1 MANKCSLQFANT
13 RNSRCKM
20 DWSAVQKVVLIPMG
34 ARFTG
39 LDPNSVVETFDAW
52 IDRNIQLADP
62 MYRFYPLPISSSLTD
77 NSTEDT
83 TWSDDAGNT
92 YPMMDGKPALQQAYQ
107 HDYCLSKRLSAFN
120 DNISRRALLIDKS
133 GFVWG
138 ARKTDGF
145 TGFEVIVKTSN
156 PGFDTFSERK
166 QPTISYMFQKV
177 GEFNNEKDYETLE
190 MNIEECEGLEN
201 VYITIKKNGTTHYDV
216 KIFSECGNEDITA
229 NYSTLL
235 TNLNAWKTG
244 ADLSHLAVVAT
255 NPTYSSVLNTF
266 AFPLDDLTTG
276 NLFIMSDPAAL
287 AVLINPVLGIEC
299 PETVEVP

>member
-20 DWSAVQKVVLIPMG
+20 DWSAVQKVVLIPIG

-133 GFVWG
+133 GFAWG

-201 VYITIKKNGTTHYDV
+201 VYITIKKDAANYEV
-216 KIFSECGNEDITA
+216 KIFAECGNEDITA

-235 TNLNAWKTG
+235 NVKEAWKTG
-244 ADLSHLAVVAT
+244 ADLSHLADVTTA
-255 NPTYSSVLNTF
+255 PTYSSVNNAF
-266 AFPLDDLTTG
+266 SFPLGDLTTG
-276 NLFIMSDPAAL
+276 QLFIMSDPAAL
-287 AVLINPVLGIEC
+287 AGLTNPVLGIEC

>member
-39 LDPNSVVETFDAW
+39 LDPHSVVETFDAW
-52 IDRNIQLADP
+52 LDRNIQLADP

-133 GFVWG
+133 GFAWG

-201 VYITIKKNGTTHYDV
+201 VYITINKDTANYNV
-216 KIFSECGNEDITA
+216 KIFAECGNEDITA

-235 TNLNAWKTG
+235 NVKKAWKTG
-244 ADLSHLAVVAT
+244 SSLSSLATVAT
-255 NPTYSSVLNTF
+255 DPTYSSVTNTF
-266 AFPLDDLTTG
+266 SFPLVDLTTG
-276 NLFIMSDPAAL
+276 KLFIMSDPGYL
-287 AVLINPVLGIEC
+287 ATLPNPVLGIEC

>member
-1 MANKCSLQFANT
+1 MANKCSLKFANT

-20 DWSAVQKVVLIPMG
+20 DWSAVQKVVLIPIG

-39 LDPNSVVETFDAW
+39 LDPNSTVETFDEW
-52 IDRNIQLADP
+52 LDRNIQLADP

-133 GFVWG
+133 GFAWG

-201 VYITIKKNGTTHYDV
+201 VYIKIMKNQTTYDV
-216 KIFSECGNEDITA
+216 KIFAECGNEDITA

-235 TNLNAWKTG
+235 TTKKAWKTG
-244 ADLSHLAVVAT
+244 ADLSHLAIVASD
-255 NPTYSSVLNTF
+255 PTYSSVNNCFTF
-266 AFPLDDLTTG
+266 QVTDLTTN
-276 NLFIMSDPAAL
+276 NLFIMSDPAQLAL
-287 AVLINPVLGIEC
+287 LLNPVLGIEC
-299 PETVEVP
+299 PEAVVVT

>member
-20 DWSAVQKVVLIPMG
+20 DWSAVQKVVLIPIG

-39 LDPNSVVETFDAW
+39 LNPNSVVETFDAW
-52 IDRNIQLADP
+52 LDRNIQLADP

-133 GFVWG
+133 GFAWG

-201 VYITIKKNGTTHYDV
+201 VYITINKNAANYEV
-216 KIFSECGNEDITA
+216 KIFAECGNEDITA

-235 TNLNAWKTG
+235 NVKKAWKTG
-244 ADLSHLAVVAT
+244 ADLSHLADVT
-255 NPTYSSVLNTF
+255 TDPTYSSVTNTF
-266 AFPLDDLTTG
+266 SFPLDDLTTG
-276 NLFIMSDPAAL
+276 QLFIMSDPAYLAL
-287 AVLINPVLGIEC
+287 LPNPVLGIEC

>member
-1 MANKCSLQFANT
+1 
-13 RNSRCKM
+13 
-20 DWSAVQKVVLIPMG
+20 
-34 ARFTG
+34 
-39 LDPNSVVETFDAW
+39 LDPDSVVETFDEW
-52 IDRNIQLADP
+52 LDRNIQLADP

-133 GFVWG
+133 GFAWG

-201 VYITIKKNGTTHYDV
+201 VYITINKRENFYDV
-216 KIFSECGNEDITA
+216 KIFAECGNEDITA

-235 TNLNAWKTG
+235 TNARSWKTG
-244 ADLSHLAVVAT
+244 SDLSHLADVAHD
-255 NPTYSSVLNTF
+255 PTYDSGHNTF
-266 AFPLDDLTTG
+266 LFPVADLTTD
-276 NLFIMSDPAAL
+276 NLFIMSDPAVLAAL
-287 AVLINPVLGIEC
+287 PNPVLGIEC
-299 PETVEVP
+299 PEAVVVP

>member
-133 GFVWG
+133 GFAWG

-201 VYITIKKNGTTHYDV
+201 VYITIMKDGATYEV
-216 KIFSECGNEDITA
+216 KIFAECGNEDITA

-235 TNLNAWKTG
+235 NVKKAWKTG
-244 ADLSHLAVVAT
+244 ADLSHLADVAN
-255 NPTYSSVLNTF
+255 NPTYSSTTNTF
-266 AFPLDDLTTG
+266 SFPLADLTTG
-276 NLFIMSDPAAL
+276 QLFIMSDPAYL
-287 AVLINPVLGIEC
+287 AILPNPVLGIEC

>member
-39 LDPNSVVETFDAW
+39 LDPNSVVETFDEW
-52 IDRNIQLADP
+52 LDRNIQLSDP

-133 GFVWG
+133 GFAWG

-201 VYITIKKNGTTHYDV
+201 VYITIKKDTTNYKV

-235 TNLNAWKTG
+235 TTKHAWKTG
-244 ADLSHLAVVAT
+244 SDVSHLANVAT
-255 NPTYSSVLNTF
+255 DPTYSSVTNTF
-266 AFPLDDLTTG
+266 SFLLDDLTTDD
-276 NLFIMSDPAAL
+276 LFIMSDPGYL
-287 AVLINPVLGIEC
+287 AGLPNPVLGIEC
-299 PETVEVP
+299 PEAVKVP

>member
-39 LDPNSVVETFDAW
+39 LDPNSVVETLDEW
-52 IDRNIQLADP
+52 LDRNIKLADP
-62 MYRFYPLPISSSLTD
+62 MYRFYPLPIISSLTD

-92 YPMMDGKPALQQAYQ
+92 YPMMDGKPSLQQAYQ

-201 VYITIKKNGTTHYDV
+201 VYITIKKEQTTYEV
-216 KIFSECGNEDITA
+216 KIFAECGNEDITA

-235 TNLNAWKTG
+235 NVKEAWETG
-244 ADLSHLAVVAT
+244 ADLPHLATVAN
-255 NPTYSSVLNTF
+255 NPIYSSVTNTF
-266 AFPLDDLTTG
+266 SFPITDLTTG
-276 NLFIMSDPAAL
+276 QLFIMSNPQKL
-287 AVLINPVLGIEC
+287 ATLINPVLGIEC

>member
-34 ARFTG
+34 AIFTG

-107 HDYCLSKRLSAFN
+107 HDYCLSKKLSAFN

-201 VYITIKKNGTTHYDV
+201 VYIKIKKDAPNYVV
-216 KIFSECGNEDITA
+216 KIFAECGNEDITA

-235 TNLNAWKTG
+235 NVQKAWKTG
-244 ADLSHLAVVAT
+244 SDLSHLADVAS
-255 NPTYSSVLNTF
+255 NPTYSSVTNTF
-266 AFPLDDLTTG
+266 SFPMADLTTG
-276 NLFIMSDPAAL
+276 QLFIMSDPGYL
-287 AVLINPVLGIEC
+287 AGLTNPVLGIEC

>member
-52 IDRNIQLADP
+52 LDRNIQLADP

-133 GFVWG
+133 GFAWG

-201 VYITIKKNGTTHYDV
+201 VYITIMKDSTTYDV
-216 KIFSECGNEDITA
+216 KIFAECGNEDITA

-235 TNLNAWKTG
+235 NVKKAWKTG
-244 ADLSHLAVVAT
+244 ADLSNLATVAT
-255 NPTYSSVLNTF
+255 DPTYSSVTNTF
-266 AFPLDDLTTG
+266 SFPLADLITG
-276 NLFIMSDPAAL
+276 QLFIMSDPDTL
-287 AVLINPVLGIEC
+287 YRLPNPILGIEC

>member
-1 MANKCSLQFANT
+1 MANKCSLKFANT

-20 DWSAVQKVVLIPMG
+20 DWSAVQKVVLIPIG

-39 LDPNSVVETFDAW
+39 LDPNSRPETFDEW
-52 IDRNIQLADP
+52 LDRNIQLADP

-133 GFVWG
+133 GFAWG

-201 VYITIKKNGTTHYDV
+201 VYITIKKIEANFYV
-216 KIFSECGNEDITA
+216 KIFAECGNEDITA

-235 TNLNAWKTG
+235 TNASAWKTG
-244 ADLSHLAVVAT
+244 VDLSHLADVPNA
-255 NPTYSSVLNTF
+255 PTYSSVDNAF
-266 AFPLDDLTTG
+266 AFPLVDLPVN
-276 NLFIMSDPAAL
+276 NLLIMSDPAVL
-287 AVLINPVLGIEC
+287 AGLTTPVLGIEC
-299 PETVEVP
+299 PEAVVVQ

>member
-52 IDRNIQLADP
+52 LDRNIQLADP

-92 YPMMDGKPALQQAYQ
+92 YPMMEGKPALQQAYQ

-201 VYITIKKNGTTHYDV
+201 VYITINKNSANYNV
-216 KIFSECGNEDITA
+216 KIFAECGNEDITA

-235 TNLNAWKTG
+235 TDKKAWKTG
-244 ADLSHLAVVAT
+244 ADLSNLANVAT
-255 NPTYSSVLNTF
+255 DPTYSSVTNTF
-266 AFPLDDLTTG
+266 SFPLDDLTTN
-276 NLFIMSDPAAL
+276 NLFIMSDPAVL
-287 AVLINPVLGIEC
+287 AGLANPVLGIEC
-299 PETVEVP
+299 PEAVVVP

>member
-1 MANKCSLQFANT
+1 MANKCSLKFANT

-20 DWSAVQKVVLIPMG
+20 DWSAVQKVVLIPIG

-39 LDPNSVVETFDAW
+39 LDPNSAVETFDEW
-52 IDRNIQLADP
+52 LDRNIQLADP

-133 GFVWG
+133 GFAWG

-201 VYITIKKNGTTHYDV
+201 VYITMKKNQATYEV
-216 KIFSECGNEDITA
+216 KIFAECGNEDITA

-235 TNLNAWKTG
+235 TDATAWKTG
-244 ADLSHLAVVAT
+244 PDLSHLANVHA
-255 NPTYSSVLNTF
+255 PTYSSVDN
-266 AFPLDDLTTG
+266 AFSFTLADLTTDH
-276 NLFIMSDPAAL
+276 LFIMSDPAVL
-287 AVLINPVLGIEC
+287 AGLTTPVLGIEC
-299 PETVEVP
+299 PEAVVVP

>member
-20 DWSAVQKVVLIPMG
+20 DWSAVQKVVLIPIG

-39 LDPNSVVETFDAW
+39 LDPDSVVETFDAW

-201 VYITIKKNGTTHYDV
+201 VYITINKNAAIYDV
-216 KIFSECGNEDITA
+216 KIFAECGNEDITA

-235 TNLNAWKTG
+235 AVKRAWKTG
-244 ADLSHLAVVAT
+244 ADLSHLANVPT
-255 NPTYSSVLNTF
+255 DPTYSSVTNTF
-266 AFPLDDLTTG
+266 SFPLADLTTG
-276 NLFIMSDPAAL
+276 QLFIMSDPGYL
-287 AVLINPVLGIEC
+287 AKLPNPVLGIEC

>member
-1 MANKCSLQFANT
+1 MANKCSLKFANT

-20 DWSAVQKVVLIPMG
+20 DWSAVQKVVLIPIG

-39 LDPNSVVETFDAW
+39 LDPNSVVETFDEW
-52 IDRNIQLADP
+52 LDRNIQLADP

-133 GFVWG
+133 GFAWG

-201 VYITIKKNGTTHYDV
+201 VYITIKKNATTFDV
-216 KIFSECGNEDITA
+216 KIFAECGNEDITA

-235 TNLNAWKTG
+235 TTKKAWKTG
-244 ADLSHLAVVAT
+244 SALSNLADVAT
-255 NPTYSSVLNTF
+255 DPTYSSVDNCFSFLS
-266 AFPLDDLTTG
+266 ADLTTN
-276 NLFIMSDPAAL
+276 NLFIMSDPAVL
-287 AVLINPVLGIEC
+287 ASFDHPVLGIEC
-299 PETVEVP
+299 PEAVVVP

>member
-1 MANKCSLQFANT
+1 MANKCSLKFANT

-20 DWSAVQKVVLIPMG
+20 DWSAVQKVVLIPIG

-39 LDPNSVVETFDAW
+39 LNPNSVVETFDEW
-52 IDRNIQLADP
+52 LDRNIQLADP

-133 GFVWG
+133 GFAWG

-145 TGFEVIVKTSN
+145 TGFEVIVKSSN

-201 VYITIKKNGTTHYDV
+201 VYITIKENGLNYEV
-216 KIFSECGNEDITA
+216 KIYAECGNEDITA

-235 TNLNAWKTG
+235 NNKKAWKTG
-244 ADLSHLAVVAT
+244 SDLSHLADVQT
-255 NPTYSSVLNTF
+255 DPTYSSVSNTF
-266 AFPLDDLTTG
+266 TFPFVDLTTD
-276 NLFIMSDPAAL
+276 NLFIMSDPAVL
-287 AVLINPVLGIEC
+287 AVQANPILGIEC
-299 PETVEVP
+299 PEAVVVP

>member
-20 DWSAVQKVVLIPMG
+20 DWSAVQKVVLIPIG

-39 LDPNSVVETFDAW
+39 LDPDSQVETFDAW
-52 IDRNIQLADP
+52 LDRNIQLADP

-133 GFVWG
+133 GFAWG

-201 VYITIKKNGTTHYDV
+201 VYITITKNAASYDV
-216 KIFSECGNEDITA
+216 KLFAECGNEDITA

-235 TNLNAWKTG
+235 TDKKAWKTG
-244 ADLSHLAVVAT
+244 ADLSHLAVVAN
-255 NPTYSSVLNTF
+255 NPTYSSVTNTF
-266 AFPLDDLTTG
+266 TFALTDLTTG
-276 NLFIMSDPAAL
+276 QLFIMSDPAAL
-287 AVLINPVLGIEC
+287 AVLTNPVLGIEC

>member
-133 GFVWG
+133 GFAWG

-201 VYITIKKNGTTHYDV
+201 VYITINKDQTTYEV
-216 KIFSECGNEDITA
+216 KIFAECGNEDITA

-235 TNLNAWKTG
+235 TDKKAWKTG
-244 ADLSHLAVVAT
+244 ADLSHLADVAN
-255 NPTYSSVLNTF
+255 NPTYSSVTNTF
-266 AFPLDDLTTG
+266 SFLLDDLTTG
-276 NLFIMSDPAAL
+276 QLFIMSDPAVL
-287 AVLINPVLGIEC
+287 AGFANPILGIEC

>member
-1 MANKCSLQFANT
+1 MANKCSLKFANT

-20 DWSAVQKVVLIPMG
+20 DWSAVQKVVLIPIG

-39 LDPNSVVETFDAW
+39 LDPDSHVETFDEW
-52 IDRNIQLADP
+52 LDRNIQLADP

-133 GFVWG
+133 GFAWG

-201 VYITIKKNGTTHYDV
+201 VYIKIEKGSTTYEV
-216 KIFSECGNEDITA
+216 KIFAECGNEDITA

-235 TNLNAWKTG
+235 TWPKAWKTG
-244 ADLSHLAVVAT
+244 SDLSHLAFVA
-255 NPTYSSVLNTF
+255 NAPTYSSVLNVF
-266 AFPLDDLTTG
+266 SFPLADLTTD
-276 NLFIMSDPAAL
+276 NLFIMSDPAVL
-287 AVLINPVLGIEC
+287 AGLTNPVLGIEC
-299 PETVEVP
+299 PETVVVP

>member
-133 GFVWG
+133 GFAWG

-201 VYITIKKNGTTHYDV
+201 VYITINKSAATYDV
-216 KIFSECGNEDITA
+216 KIFAECGNEDITA

-235 TNLNAWKTG
+235 TDKKAWKTG
-244 ADLSHLAVVAT
+244 ADLSNLAIVAN
-255 NPTYSSVLNTF
+255 NPTYSSVTNTF
-266 AFPLDDLTTG
+266 SFPLDDLTTG
-276 NLFIMSDPAAL
+276 QLFIMSNPAYL
-287 AVLINPVLGIEC
+287 ATLTNPVLGIEC

>member
-201 VYITIKKNGTTHYDV
+201 VYIKIKKNQTTYEV
-216 KIFSECGNEDITA
+216 KIFAECGNEDITA

-235 TNLNAWKTG
+235 AEKKAWKTG
-244 ADLSHLAVVAT
+244 ADLSHLGIVAN
-255 NPTYSSVLNTF
+255 NPTYSSVTNTF
-266 AFPLDDLTTG
+266 SFPLADLTTG
-276 NLFIMSDPAAL
+276 QLFIMSDPAAL

-299 PETVEVP
+299 PETEEVP